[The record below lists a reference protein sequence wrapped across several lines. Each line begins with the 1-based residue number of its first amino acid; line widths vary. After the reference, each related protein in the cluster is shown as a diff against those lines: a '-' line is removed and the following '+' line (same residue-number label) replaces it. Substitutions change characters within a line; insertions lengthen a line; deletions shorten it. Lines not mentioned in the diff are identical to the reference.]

1 MIEPSIGTSP
11 TGGGGPI
18 LGVTGSGGC
27 TLCTIV
33 KAIKVRELLIIIF
46 LRQVAKVIILG
57 SRHKKES
64 HSTDFYLLSCI
75 SPIKTTY

>member
-1 MIEPSIGTSP
+1 MIRYMIEPSTGTSP

-18 LGVTGSGGC
+18 LGVTGAGGC

-46 LRQVAKVIILG
+46 IGQVAKVIILR
-57 SRHKKES
+57 SSHKKE
-64 HSTDFYLLSCI
+64 
-75 SPIKTTY
+75 